1 MFSQF
6 QQSFRKVPDLILTP
20 FFTTGSTWPSYH
32 IKPVYNDIEAPP
44 VTPTTGMGEDVRQ
57 PGEVNDK
64 ASMSSGSGGTQSMP
78 NPNVEQQQYY
88 QNYLNTAGTIALNV
102 GMQPHTHHTNQL
114 GQQYMYP
121 TMPYYMPAT
130 KVGERVPPVMY
141 PPQSTYNQYPQTG
154 VAV

>member
-44 VTPTTGMGEDVRQ
+44 VTPTGMGEDVRQ

>member
-1 MFSQF
+1 M
-6 QQSFRKVPDLILTP
+6 ILK
-20 FFTTGSTWPSYH
+20 H
-32 IKPVYNDIEAPP
+32 
-44 VTPTTGMGEDVRQ
+44 VRQ

-64 ASMSSGSGGTQSMP
+64 ALMSSGSGGTQSMP

-88 QNYLNTAGTIALNV
+88 QNYLNTVDTVLNV

-130 KVGERVPPVMY
+130 KVGERVPPPPVMY
-141 PPQSTYNQYPQTG
+141 PPQSTYNQYPQTE
-154 VAV
+154 